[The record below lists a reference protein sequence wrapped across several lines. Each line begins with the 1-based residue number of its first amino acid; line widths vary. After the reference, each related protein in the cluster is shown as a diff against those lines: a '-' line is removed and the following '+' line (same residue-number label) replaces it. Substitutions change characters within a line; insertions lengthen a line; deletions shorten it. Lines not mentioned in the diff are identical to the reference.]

1 VGIIKAIVALLRAV
15 PSLERLFLS
24 IADGVKEANAKVRY
38 EEKLD
43 NIDSAVDAHRMSG
56 GKIEWSEG
64 VDRSPPVSDSS
75 EGSTS
80 FHEGSVEKSS

>member
-1 VGIIKAIVALLRAV
+1 MGIVGAIVALLRAV

-24 IADGVKEANAKVRY
+24 ISNGLKEANAKVRY
-38 EEKLD
+38 EEKL
-43 NIDSAVDAHRMSG
+43 NTIDAAVDAHSLSG
-56 GKIEWSEG
+56 VEVEWSEG
-64 VDRSPPVSDSS
+64 IDRSPPVSDSS